1 MRVCAALLLAA
12 WLGGCATPQGQVVLL
27 PDTAGRDT
35 AVTVKQEGG
44 ELRLDKP
51 YAAADLS
58 STGPKPATSSAAQ
71 VQSRYGAAL
80 AARPLPLAQFTLYTT
95 WVLHNSFKFGWGPT
109 ENGWSLFVVGV
120 VAAALILLL
129 TWTTGI
135 ADTITWVPPIFL
147 AIIILGFCTWEGGLI
162 GIQKPHSD
170 FIRFQDTLRSGK
182 HVLLVD
188 VSADQ
193 EHILHQVTNE
203 HPKLSPAGEG
213 HSTPGWFLGAR
224 GLFEQIIKGTA
235 WRHH

>member
-1 MRVCAALLLAA
+1 MKRHFYISDDLDDLETIERQLEDAGVT
-12 WLGGCATPQGQVVLL
+12 TPQIHVLSEDDAGVKAHRLNDVEAVLRKDVVHG
-27 PDTAGRDT
+27 TER
-35 AVTVKQEGG
+35 
-44 ELRLDKP
+44 
-51 YAAADLS
+51 
-58 STGPKPATSSAAQ
+58 
-71 VQSRYGAAL
+71 GAI
-80 AARPLPLAQFTLYTT
+80 
-95 WVLHNSFKFGWGPT
+95 
-109 ENGWSLFVVGV
+109 VGV